1 MVFYQES
8 PIVLFMYK
16 EAHTKSPA
24 VFVQIGGEG
33 LSDSD
38 QWDLSVAVLCLCALW
53 LWNRTWPALLL
64 RNEAF
69 YLLSAYA
76 SLATRS
82 AGILHRERGDKEDA
96 PGTYGHART
105 G

>member
-1 MVFYQES
+1 MVSYQES
-8 PIVLFMYK
+8 PIVLFIYK

-38 QWDLSVAVLCLCALW
+38 QRDLSVAVLRLCALW
-53 LWNRTWPALLL
+53 LSNRTWPALLL

-69 YLLSAYA
+69 HLFSAYA
-76 SLATRS
+76 GLATRS
-82 AGILHRERGDKEDA
+82 ARISHRERGDKEDA
-96 PGTYGHART
+96 PGTFGRPQT